1 MIFELDNTTT
11 RDIAKQ
17 LVAIREMGNQ
27 VTTGRVLTLIVVA
40 DTTSSLDGILESI
53 NDSSGEHPSRVLL
66 LVTGD
71 SHAETQLDAQVR
83 IGGDAGASEI
93 VIMRVRG
100 EIINHLASVVTPL
113 LLPDTPIVAWWP
125 GAAPKQLA
133 HDPIGQIAQRRITDV
148 VNDPQATAMLSRRN
162 HYAPGDSDLSWS
174 RLTPWRGVLASA
186 LDQPPH
192 EHVDSVDI
200 YGPHDPSVSIAAG
213 WLADRLACPIRLHRT
228 SETCEALD
236 AQGELCHPISK
247 IELHRASGPVV
258 VAVVDAHTMSV
269 QLPGRPASLVAVGR
283 RALSDCLSE
292 ELRHLDPDN
301 AYAKALR
308 GLYRVQEVS

>member
-1 MIFELDNTTT
+1 MIFDLEDTTT

-17 LVAIREMGNQ
+17 LSAIREMGNQ
-27 VTTGRVLTLIVVA
+27 VTTGRVLTLIVVTSA
-40 DTTSSLDGILESI
+40 DSPLDEILHSI

-71 SHAETQLDAQVR
+71 VTAPTQLDASIR

-93 VIMRVRG
+93 IIMRVTG
-100 EIINHLASVVTPL
+100 EIIEHLASLVTPL

-133 HDPIGQIAQRRITDV
+133 QDSIGLIAQRRITDV
-148 VNDPQATAMLSRRN
+148 ANDPSPTAPLSRRN

-174 RLTPWRGVLASA
+174 RLTQWRGVLASA

-192 EHVDSVDI
+192 EPVESVDI
-200 YGPHDPSVSIAAG
+200 YGPKDPSVRIAAG
-213 WLADRLACPIRLHRT
+213 WLADRLAVPIRLHHT
-228 SETCEALD
+228 SDECNEID
-236 AQGELCHPISK
+236 CHGELCHPVTK
-247 IELHRASGPVV
+247 IELHRPTGPVV
-258 VAVVDAHTMSV
+258 VEVVDAHTMSV
-269 QLPGRPASLVAVGR
+269 QLPGCPPSLVAVGR
-283 RALSDCLSE
+283 RGLSDCLAE

-308 GLYRVQEVS
+308 GLYRVQEV

>member
-1 MIFELDNTTT
+1 MIFELEDTTT

-17 LVAIREMGNQ
+17 LVSIREMGNQ
-27 VTTGRVLTLIVVA
+27 VTTGRVLTLIVVTDDA
-40 DTTSSLDGILESI
+40 SPLDEILHSI
-53 NDSSGEHPSRVLL
+53 NDSSGEHPSRVLI
-66 LVTGD
+66 LVRGD
-71 SHAETQLDAQVR
+71 VTAATQLDAEVR

-100 EIINHLASVVTPL
+100 EIVEHLASLVTPL

-148 VNDPQATAMLSRRN
+148 VADPSPTAPLARRN

-192 EHVDSVDI
+192 EPVTEVDI
-200 YGPHDPSVSIAAG
+200 YGTQDPSVAIAAG
-213 WLADRLACPIRLHRT
+213 WLADRLAVPIRLHRT
-228 SETCEALD
+228 TAECNEVD
-236 AQGELCHPISK
+236 CHGQLCHPVSK
-247 IELHRASGPVV
+247 IELHRSSGPVV
-258 VAVVDAHTMSV
+258 VEVTDAHTMSV

-283 RALSDCLSE
+283 RALSDCLAE
-292 ELRHLDPDN
+292 ELRHLDPDQ

-308 GLYRVQEVS
+308 GLYRIQEI

>member
-1 MIFELDNTTT
+1 MIFELQNTST

-27 VTTGRVLTLIVVA
+27 VTTGRVLTLIVV
-40 DTTSSLDGILESI
+40 TDGATDLEDILHSI
-53 NDSSGEHPSRVLL
+53 NDSSGEHPARVLV

-71 SHAETQLDAQVR
+71 ATAPTQLDAQIR
-83 IGGDAGASEI
+83 IGGDAGASE
-93 VIMRVRG
+93 VIIMQVTG
-100 EIINHLASVVTPL
+100 EIVEHLASVVTPL

-125 GAAPKQLA
+125 TSAPKQLA

-148 VNDPQATAMLSRRN
+148 AHDPSPTAALARRN

-192 EHVDSVDI
+192 EQVTSVDI
-200 YGPHDPSVSIAAG
+200 YGPKDPAVNIAAG

-228 SETCEALD
+228 SDACESVD
-236 AQGELCHPISK
+236 SNGELCHPISK
-247 IELHRASGPVV
+247 IELHRESGPVV
-258 VAVVDAHTMSV
+258 VEVADAHTMSV
-269 QLPGRPASLVAVGR
+269 QLPHCPPSLVAIGR
-283 RALSDCLSE
+283 RALSDSLAE

-308 GLYRVQEVS
+308 GLYRVQEMP

>member
-1 MIFELDNTTT
+1 MIFELENTTT

-17 LVAIREMGNQ
+17 LVSIREMGNQ
-27 VTTGRVLTLIVVA
+27 VTTGRVLTLIVVTDA
-40 DTTSSLDGILESI
+40 ASPLDEILHSI

-66 LVTGD
+66 LVKGELE
-71 SHAETQLDAQVR
+71 AATQLDAEIR

-93 VIMRVRG
+93 VIMRVTG
-100 EIINHLASVVTPL
+100 EIIEHLASVVTPL

-125 GAAPKQLA
+125 CSAPKQLA
-133 HDPIGQIAQRRITDV
+133 QDPIGRIAQRRITDV
-148 VNDPQATAMLSRRN
+148 ANDPSKTATLARRN

-192 EHVDSVDI
+192 EQVEAVDI
-200 YGPHDPSVSIAAG
+200 YGTADPAVDIAAG
-213 WLADRLACPIRLHRT
+213 WLADRLAVPIRLHRT
-228 SETCEALD
+228 SIECNAMD
-236 AQGELCHPISK
+236 SRGELCHPVTK
-247 IELHRASGPVV
+247 IEFHRPSGPVAV
-258 VAVVDAHTMSV
+258 EVVDAQTMSV
-269 QLPGRPASLVAVGR
+269 QLPGRLASLVAVGR
-283 RALSDCLSE
+283 RALSDCLAE

-308 GLYRVQEVS
+308 GLYRVREV